1 MKKRGKDPWM
11 PADDFGRSLPGG
23 IGLNL
28 LVPEIDPMERFC
40 REVIGANT
48 IYADEDFAAVE
59 IAGSVLMLHADHS
72 YAGHEMAGVVAD
84 AEWRGVGMEIRIYG
98 VDPDRIEGRA
108 RSAGSTILSGTL
120 DKPHGLRECHI
131 VGPSGYIFVPS
142 RAISREDSTAETQI

>member
-1 MKKRGKDPWM
+1 M
-11 PADDFGRSLPGG
+11 PADDFGRSLPRG

-28 LVPEIDPMERFC
+28 LVPEIDPMERFF

-72 YAGHEMAGVVAD
+72 YADHEMAGVVVD